1 MNQPTHH
8 DTQVVYHARRT
19 RKQRSWVSFIL
30 TLIAMVL
37 TAIAAYSM
45 YRDPLFTSHLLNQD
59 VNYHQFQQFTQQ
71 LSSQAF
77 VDLSNFEEELSRLL
91 WIINLFYILCF
102 VNIVLAI
109 LTLVFNRTLLK
120 IFNFLISLVVF
131 FIPVGLLFIIRN
143 AATQLSESL
152 APLEAIIGN
161 IEATSLLAESNAV
174 HNAIIFTGI
183 AAFLYLISLF
193 FRNRKVGMRL

>member
-8 DTQVVYHARRT
+8 DTQVVYHTRRT

-174 HNAIIFTGI
+174 HNAIVFTGI